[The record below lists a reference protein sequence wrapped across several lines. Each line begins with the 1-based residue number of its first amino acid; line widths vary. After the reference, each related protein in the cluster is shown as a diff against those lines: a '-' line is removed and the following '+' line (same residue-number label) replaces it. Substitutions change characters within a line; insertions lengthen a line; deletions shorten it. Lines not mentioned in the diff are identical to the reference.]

1 MSEPVIDVRN
11 LSRRFGELV
20 AVEDVSRVSD
30 EYDLSWDVSGAMED
44 MKMFYRTGFSVAN
57 SEDWPN
63 WREGTEFKA
72 TRDAQLE
79 AAEQ

>member
-1 MSEPVIDVRN
+1 
-11 LSRRFGELV
+11 
-20 AVEDVSRVSD
+20 
-30 EYDLSWDVSGAMED
+30 MED
-44 MKMFYRTGFSVAN
+44 MKMFYRTGLSVAN

-72 TRDAQLE
+72 ARDAQLE